1 MAKWHKFPHEQKA
14 ITYAGEALKKNWD
27 ALHKGDNE
35 PYPKDAA
42 MQEAW
47 RQFHA
52 GHFEA
57 ATKSGGTAA
66 IKATVIYATHLKRT
80 TPPK

>member
-1 MAKWHKFPHEQKA
+1 MSKWMKFPHDQKA
-14 ITYAGEALKKNWD
+14 ITYAGDALKKNWD

-35 PYPKDAA
+35 PFPKDAG

-52 GHFEA
+52 GNFAVA
-57 ATKSGGTAA
+57 AAQAA
-66 IKATVIYATHLKRT
+66 LDGASISTQ
-80 TPPK
+80 PPKSLSLPKA